1 MAREDMQGFKHYV
14 KQGWEGV
21 GMLFPGI
28 RIRVDQDE
36 ENEVER
42 RRREATAMRSS
53 KGLKQMCHNFLER
66 KIKSEMEESEARG
79 EKDVS

>member
-1 MAREDMQGFKHYV
+1 MVVAMAREDMQGFKRYV
-14 KQGWEGV
+14 KQGREGV

-36 ENEVER
+36 KRAKWKR
-42 RRREATAMRSS
+42 RGRRKNTAMRWS

-66 KIKSEMEESEARG
+66 KII
-79 EKDVS
+79 